1 MASSEMIRIE
11 KMILTFIEDL
21 KRQSM
26 DRLPTEAE
34 LIEEL
39 KIGRHSLRKAID
51 RYVTEGMLEKV
62 QGKGTFIINR
72 KKEINFSGWIGTEPP
87 GDVFIQQM
95 ISSFESSAPDL
106 KLRYTPI
113 PYYQTVEHLIKIAL
127 TGKMP
132 DVMQLV
138 PHFIDILNDFDVLK
152 PLDRYINHN
161 DLKKRYPVDVESGRI
176 EKKIISL
183 SWALSPLILYCNK
196 NVLKK
201 SGIDPETVPATL
213 DELFQIC
220 EKVNSCGNPN
230 TWGICLPL
238 AISDPTF
245 LWLYPYF
252 LSFKGGFSDTLG
264 NITIDSE
271 ENANAL
277 RWLSALY
284 RKGAVPGSKGV
295 IDGRMLFTSDRI
307 AFWIDGPWMKG
318 LFRQLSSFRE
328 EFDTHYR
335 IVKIP
340 AGPSGKSESVLYNHH
355 LAVSQQCQDI
365 ASAHRWIEF
374 LTTNEEIIKYY
385 FKSSGCLPPMR
396 DILNKPF
403 FKDDPFASV
412 CIDQMESVSAYPLN
426 QRLFT
431 RSISFVS
438 QAIQK
443 IVAENGNPEEVLQ
456 QLRGIIHMIGQSAF
470 LGIYSH

>member
-1 MASSEMIRIE
+1 MANSYTIRVEKKILSLIE
-11 KMILTFIEDL
+11 EL
-21 KRQSM
+21 KRQNS

-39 KIGRHSLRKAID
+39 KIGRHTLRKAID

-62 QGKGTFIINR
+62 QGKGTFIVR
-72 KKEINFSGWIGTEPP
+72 REKELNFSGWIGTEPP

-95 ISSFESSAPDL
+95 ISSFDSINPDL

-113 PYYQTVEHLIKIAL
+113 PYYQTVEQLIRLAL

-132 DVMQLV
+132 DVAQLV
-138 PHFIDILNDFDVLK
+138 PHFIAILNDFEVLL
-152 PLDRYINHN
+152 PLDGYINHN
-161 DLKKRYPVDVESGRI
+161 DLRKRYPIDVESGQV
-176 EKKIISL
+176 EKRIISL
-183 SWALSPLILYCNK
+183 SWALSPFILYCNR

-201 SGIDPETVPATL
+201 SGIDPETVPVTL
-213 DELFQIC
+213 DELLQIC
-220 EKVNSCGNPN
+220 ERVNSCGNPN

-238 AISDPTF
+238 ASKDPTF

-264 NITIDSE
+264 NITIASE

-277 RWLSALY
+277 KWISALY
-284 RKGAVPGSKGV
+284 RKGAVPGIKSV
-295 IDGRMLFTSDRI
+295 VDGRMLFTSDRI

-328 EFDTHYR
+328 EFASHYR

-340 AGPSGKSESVLYNHH
+340 AGPSGKSESVLFSHH
-355 LAVSQQCQDI
+355 LAISRQCRDIVSAC
-365 ASAHRWIEF
+365 RWIEF
-374 LTTNEEIIKYY
+374 LTTNEDIIKYY

-396 DILNKPF
+396 DALNKPF
-403 FKDDPFASV
+403 FKDDPFAAV
-412 CIDQMESVSAYPLN
+412 CIDQMETVSAFPLN

-431 RSISFVS
+431 RSLSFVS
-438 QAIQK
+438 QGIQK
-443 IVAENGNPEEVLQ
+443 IIAESWNPEDALE
-456 QLRGIIHMIGQSAF
+456 QLKNIIHMISQSAF